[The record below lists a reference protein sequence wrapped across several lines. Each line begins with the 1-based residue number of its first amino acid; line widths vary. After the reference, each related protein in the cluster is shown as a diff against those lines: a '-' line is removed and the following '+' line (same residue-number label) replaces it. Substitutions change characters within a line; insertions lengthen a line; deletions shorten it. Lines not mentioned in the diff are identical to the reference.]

1 MELEDMFSRPTDEIF
16 EDTEHENLAW
26 VVKEFANEIQEEIKS
41 TKSTWETLME
51 DPEFRSKTRKSQ
63 KIIWELAKIRENDS
77 PKNQVD
83 VAKQYGVTDAHVSQL
98 AEYFEP

>member
-1 MELEDMFSRPTDEIF
+1 MELEDVLGDNRETVFENNDISRLAWFMWELFTRLMDEIKL
-16 EDTEHENLAW
+16 T
-26 VVKEFANEIQEEIKS
+26 Q
-41 TKSTWETLME
+41 STWETLME
-51 DPEFRSKTRKSQ
+51 DPDFRKKSRKSQ
-63 KIIWELAKIRENDS
+63 KIIWELTKIRENDS

>member
-1 MELEDMFSRPTDEIF
+1 
-16 EDTEHENLAW
+16 
-26 VVKEFANEIQEEIKS
+26 
-41 TKSTWETLME
+41 ME
-51 DPEFRSKTRKSQ
+51 DSDFRDKTWRSQ

-83 VAKQYGVTDAHVSQL
+83 VAEQYGVTDAHVSQL